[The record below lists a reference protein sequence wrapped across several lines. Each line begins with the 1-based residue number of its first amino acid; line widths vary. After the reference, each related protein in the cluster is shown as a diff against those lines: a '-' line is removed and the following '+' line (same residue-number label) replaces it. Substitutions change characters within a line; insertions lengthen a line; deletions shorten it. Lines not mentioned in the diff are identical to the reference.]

1 MKVKSLGS
9 PFGSLTRTRVLVALS
24 LLGAS
29 YQRELSRLLNTSPSV
44 VQKALSS
51 LEGDGLISGR
61 LVGRTRTYSM
71 NPRYFA
77 RTELGAFVRRVAEAD
92 TQLRAGTAELRRR
105 PRRAC
110 KPS

>member
-24 LLGAS
+24 LLGTS
-29 YQRELSRLLNTSPSV
+29 YQRELSRLLGSSPSV

-61 LVGRTRTYSM
+61 LAGRTRTYSM

-77 RTELGAFVRRVAEAD
+77 RTELDGFVRRLAEAD
-92 TQLRAGTAELRRR
+92 TQLQADTAKLRRR
-105 PRRAC
+105 PRRAG

>member
-51 LEGDGLISGR
+51 LEGDGLVSGR

-77 RTELGAFVRRVAEAD
+77 RTELDAFVRRVAEGD

-105 PRRAC
+105 PRRAG